1 MKNENA
7 GVQKQFFF
15 SRKWP
20 ANTKKAS
27 KSSVLQGG
35 LFFLIVESGFPAAA
49 TFFFWRWILS
59 TAAMSTMSPETEKSE
74 KNRRQV
80 PWRKSTLNGPL
91 GLFFWR
97 LVGEGLF
104 PQSLD
109 LGFRV
114 PGSQSDVNLVLKL
127 YGFRPKTKSQIKRGR
142 TKKKRVKSRRWRVES
157 SCSTLYKK
165 TTKDYGTLLGSAGHL
180 LEKPFFLITRCHHYF
195 VGEARK
201 NERKKR
207 RKAESKKRN
216 KRRNKKKEH
225 MKKQEKRNGMFYT
238 QIFLENL
245 GPCLLNYPLAL
256 GHVRPW
262 CGKKISESRVWA
274 PFWSRCGQ
282 NSALSA
288 FFFAAPAR
296 RATRARG

>member
-15 SRKWP
+15 RGNDQRAP
-20 ANTKKAS
+20 KK
-27 KSSVLQGG
+27 LQNRPCYKAVCFSWLWKVGSQRRW
-35 LFFLIVESGFPAAA
+35 LFFFGGEFCPQRQCPRCPLRPKNQK
-49 TFFFWRWILS
+49 
-59 TAAMSTMSPETEKSE
+59 KSE
-74 KNRRQV
+74 TSSLEKIDAKRTSGAIFLTSGG
-80 PWRKSTLNGPL
+80 W
-91 GLFFWR
+91 
-97 LVGEGLF
+97 GLF

-114 PGSQSDVNLVLKL
+114 PGSKSDVNLVFKL
-127 YGFRPKTKSQIKRGR
+127 YGFKPKTKSQIKRGR
-142 TKKKRVKSRRWRVES
+142 TKKRVKSRRWRVES

-288 FFFAAPAR
+288 FFCR
-296 RATRARG
+296 TRPPSDKSQRID